1 MLTHCRYFFLPG
13 FLFPALS
20 AFSWMTWIAPNNA
33 NLEAVSGFYGGMGLN
48 PWPTFDWNNLT
59 VWLNPLTI
67 PTFAIM
73 NQGVGILIGAV
84 M

>member
-1 MLTHCRYFFLPG
+1 
-13 FLFPALS
+13 
-20 AFSWMTWIAPNNA
+20 
-33 NLEAVSGFYGGMGLN
+33 MGLN

-59 VWLNPLTI
+59 VWLTPLTI

-73 NQGVGILIGAV
+73 NMFVGILIGAL